1 MELRTLRALVEVVR
15 QGGFSPA
22 ARTLFTTQSNVSK
35 AVKSLEEEL
44 GCQLLDRIGH
54 RSVLT
59 EAGVIV
65 HERAQAMLAA
75 ADSLVDELDAL
86 RGMRRG
92 TLRIGLPPVGS
103 DILFAPLLAR
113 YRAKYPQIDIS
124 LVERGGRTLRDMV
137 LSGELDLAAAMLPV
151 DEEQFEWKPVRTEP
165 VDALVNLAHPLAK
178 QKQVSLRELADTP
191 FVLFESS
198 FALNQVILDACHRQ
212 GFAPRVAVSSSQI
225 DFIVELIAV
234 GMGVAFMPRLIARQR
249 SHPRVRRIALD
260 DAALE
265 WTIAMIW
272 RRGGRLPQTAQAWLD
287 LVR

>member
-35 AVKSLEEEL
+35 AVKLLEEEL

-54 RSVLT
+54 RSTLT

-65 HERAQAMLAA
+65 HERAQIMLAT
-75 ADSLVDELDAL
+75 ADNLVEELDAL

-103 DILFAPLLAR
+103 DIMFAPLLAR
-113 YRAKYPQIDIS
+113 YRDKYPQIDIR

-137 LSGELDLAAAMLPV
+137 LTGELDLAAAMLPV
-151 DEEQFEWKPVRTEP
+151 DEAQFEWKPVRTEP
-165 VDALVNLAHPLAK
+165 VDALVNIAHPLAK

-198 FALNQVILDACHRQ
+198 FALNQVVLDACQRQ
-212 GFAPRVAVSSSQI
+212 GFTPRVAVNSSQI

-234 GMGVAFMPRLIARQR
+234 GMGVAFMPR
-249 SHPRVRRIALD
+249 
-260 DAALE
+260 
-265 WTIAMIW
+265 
-272 RRGGRLPQTAQAWLD
+272 
-287 LVR
+287 